1 MRRVRLT
8 LSLTTASF
16 LVALCIGCGTSSSAK
31 QGSGEA
37 TGGSGAP
44 STSSGAAAG
53 SVAPSSGAASGESET
68 GSAAAGSATGS
79 GSGVSASG
87 SSNSMDA
94 GTSSGAENADASDAA
109 PTSPEGSTSTNGSP
123 FCNPGD
129 AGNGSFTLTAASEAT
144 NPPEWTLQPGAKAG
158 TLTKSANFMSPS
170 YALNFAYQIYTSA
183 NYVSGK
189 PAIFLVFGDGISDYL
204 STDTNNGG
212 FHAEN
217 VLDNLTSSGDLPPTV
232 ALFIDPPTDGNP
244 NDSSNLRVET
254 YDPPT
259 DKYPTFLMTEIIPAT
274 ITGKYSISTDPDAW
288 AIIGYSAS
296 GGQGFNVVWKLPNVF
311 HKFIGS
317 NASYGAANVAMYGN
331 VDWATIIQSTTPD
344 HVLRVSN
351 VTCLHDLMDQRGFW
365 LTIITNIHNTLVAK
379 GYDARLET
387 GPNSHFPPLDGE
399 HDFPNSLRWMFQGCK
414 FPSN

>member
-1 MRRVRLT
+1 M
-8 LSLTTASF
+8 
-16 LVALCIGCGTSSSAK
+16 
-31 QGSGEA
+31 
-37 TGGSGAP
+37 
-44 STSSGAAAG
+44 
-53 SVAPSSGAASGESET
+53 
-68 GSAAAGSATGS
+68 
-79 GSGVSASG
+79 SASG
-87 SSNSMDA
+87 SSGSMAA
-94 GTSSGAENADASDAA
+94 GASSGAVSADAADAA
-109 PTSPEGSTSTNGSP
+109 PTSPEGSTSSDGGA
-123 FCNPGD
+123 FCNPE
-129 AGNGSFTLTAASEAT
+129 ASGNGSFTLTAASEAT
-144 NPPEWTLQPGAKAG
+144 DPPEWTLQPGAKAG
-158 TLTKSANFMSPS
+158 TLTKSANFMSPTYGLS
-170 YALNFAYQIYTSA
+170 FAYQIYTSA
-183 NYVSGK
+183 NYVSGN
-189 PAIFLVFGDGISDYL
+189 PAIFLVFGDGITDYL
-204 STDTNNGG
+204 SNDTNNGG
-212 FHAEN
+212 FHAQT
-217 VLDNLTSSGDLPPTV
+217 VLDNLTSSDDIPPTV

-274 ITGKYSISTDPDAW
+274 ITGKYSIASDPDAW

-296 GGQGFNVVWKLPNVF
+296 GGQGFNVAWKLPNVF

-379 GYDARLET
+379 GYPARLET
-387 GPNSHFPPLDGE
+387 GPNSHFPPIDGE

-414 FPSN
+414 FASN